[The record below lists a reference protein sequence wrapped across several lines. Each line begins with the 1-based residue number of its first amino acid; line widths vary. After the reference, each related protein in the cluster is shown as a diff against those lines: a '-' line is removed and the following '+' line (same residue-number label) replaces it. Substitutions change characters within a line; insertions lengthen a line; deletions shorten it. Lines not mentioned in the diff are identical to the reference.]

1 MPGENPPRRGPSAA
15 VRTPGASGLVLFV
28 SSEPFLD
35 AIPDGR
41 HPVVSAAATGTGSVL
56 SGRWG
61 GHEPADFEGDQMY
74 GPDARI
80 GRMVLEIARKRGAA
94 VTVVDVN
101 RPGEAADLV
110 RTYLQPD
117 DVYPVLVRADGA
129 RLVGSDAFVP
139 AAVERF
145 VSGL

>member
-1 MPGENPPRRGPSAA
+1 MQGENPARRGPSAA
-15 VRTPGASGLVLFV
+15 ARTPGASGLVLFV

-41 HPVVSAAATGTGSVL
+41 RPVVSAAATGTGSVL
-56 SGRWG
+56 SEKWG

-80 GRMVLEIARKRGAA
+80 GRMVLRIARKRGVA
-94 VTVVDVN
+94 VNVVDVN
-101 RPGEAADLV
+101 HPGEAADLV
-110 RTYLQPD
+110 RSYLRPD

-129 RLVGSDAFVP
+129 RLVGSEAFEP
-139 AAVERF
+139 AAVDRF